1 MTERESLIALTHFVK
16 FGPAGLKKLYAR
28 LGSWHD
34 LWSADSSSLN
44 HAGLDLKIATEF
56 VAWRTTFNIEHSWK
70 ILDAEKIQIVC
81 ETDDNYPEPLRNISQ
96 PPLVLYYQ
104 GKLRNSLW
112 SQALAVV
119 GSRKYTRYGERV
131 IEDLIRPVA
140 RAGITIVS
148 GLALGIDALA
158 HQATLHENGIT
169 VGVLGS
175 GLDQNNLYPATN
187 RRLGQAII
195 DHGGLLISEFAPGTP
210 GFKFNFPRRN
220 RIIAGLTQGT
230 LVIEANIKSGSLIT
244 ANYALDANREVM
256 AVPNSIYAESSSGT
270 NHLLQMGAKLVTT
283 SNDILEVLNFDKPLL
298 DPVLSRVEGKSPIEK
313 QNLEPIEQAILEALR
328 GQEKSIN
335 DLTKELKLDI
345 SQINARLSLMEI
357 NGLVRSAG
365 PATFTATKRL

>member
-16 FGPAGLKKLYAR
+16 FGPAGLKKLYVR
-28 LGSWHD
+28 LGSWSGV
-34 LWSADSSSLN
+34 WSAGASSLN
-44 HAGLDLKIATEF
+44 HAGLDVKIANEF
-56 VAWRTTFNIEHSWK
+56 VTWRATFNIEHSWK

-81 ETDDNYPEPLRNISQ
+81 LEDENYPEPLRNISQ

-187 RRLGQAII
+187 RRLSQAII

-283 SNDILEVLNFDKPLL
+283 SNDILEVLNFDQ
-298 DPVLSRVEGKSPIEK
+298 PVLARADTETLNLSPEER
-313 QNLEPIEQAILEALR
+313 LILEALT
-328 GQEKSIN
+328 GEEKSIN